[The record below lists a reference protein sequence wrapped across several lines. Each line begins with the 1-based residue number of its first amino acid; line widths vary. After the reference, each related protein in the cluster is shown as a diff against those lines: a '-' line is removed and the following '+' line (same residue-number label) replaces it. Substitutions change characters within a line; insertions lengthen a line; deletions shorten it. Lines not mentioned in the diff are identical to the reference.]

1 MSNWEILEQMAK
13 KMRDDASKAVAETQ
27 ALIDDQSVLRDRTIS
42 ILDQYQSRIIT
53 TRKRAGY
60 FRDFQLY
67 QNAIKQLQQGVIQI
81 ESKIRVLEFEIKK
94 RRKKLSQAESERQKY
109 VKLIE
114 RDKNVEKRRMQ
125 RIESAELDDIGRQ
138 IYCRKRH
145 LA

>member
-1 MSNWEILEQMAK
+1 MLY
-13 KMRDDASKAVAETQ
+13 VA
-27 ALIDDQSVLRDRTIS
+27 
-42 ILDQYQSRIIT
+42 
-53 TRKRAGY
+53 Y